1 MTAKISVSQNGIASI
16 SGDLTFST
24 VAALCKDIPNYFA
37 GNDSFK
43 VDLSGVKTCDSA
55 SLVLL
60 VMIIRFLTEQQKNVI
75 FTKLPATILTLIK
88 LYNLKNLITVN

>member
-1 MTAKISVSQNGIASI
+1 MSAKISVAQNGLASI

-24 VAALCKDIPNYFA
+24 VTALCEDILNHFKDADTFN
-37 GNDSFK
+37 

-60 VMIIRFLTEQQKNVI
+60 VMIIRFLRQQQK
-75 FTKLPATILTLIK
+75 KLFLRNYCLQF
-88 LYNLKNLITVN
+88 

>member
-1 MTAKISVSQNGIASI
+1 MTAKISVSQNGIASV

-24 VAALCKDIPNYFA
+24 VTALCEDIPNCFQEA
-37 GNDSFK
+37 DIFK

-60 VMIIRFLTEQQKNVI
+60 VMIIRFFTQQQKNVV